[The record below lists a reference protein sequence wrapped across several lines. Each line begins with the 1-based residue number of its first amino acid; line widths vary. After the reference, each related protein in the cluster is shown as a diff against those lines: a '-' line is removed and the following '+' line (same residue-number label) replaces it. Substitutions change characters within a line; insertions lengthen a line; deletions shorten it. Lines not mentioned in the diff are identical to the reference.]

1 MCDVW
6 ASELFAFGSRFAS
19 EQASRFASEQVARF
33 ARFRAHSCFVL
44 RSVGDLGCLLMCVC
58 VLLVWACEPFA
69 SGPSGKSVSYVMVSL
84 YSCHVIVAESVTHA
98 MWPY

>member
-1 MCDVW
+1 MFRIRL
-6 ASELFAFGSRFAS
+6 SLRFGAGLSLRFGAGRS
-19 EQASRFASEQVARF
+19 LRSLQGTLM
-33 ARFRAHSCFVL
+33 FRATVCD
-44 RSVGDLGCLLMCVC
+44 DLGCLLMCVC

>member
-1 MCDVW
+1 
-6 ASELFAFGSRFAS
+6 
-19 EQASRFASEQVARF
+19 
-33 ARFRAHSCFVL
+33 
-44 RSVGDLGCLLMCVC
+44 MCVC
-58 VLLVWACEPFA
+58 VLLEWACEPFA